1 MLRQRLILI
10 LLFVGC
16 FSLAIWLDAKQSE
29 RDQAGKS
36 SSFLALAF
44 GDGRKLFANSTF
56 AKADAYF
63 HRGNYPSIFEIN
75 ARREENHMSG
85 EAAQGEAGHAEGDH
99 EHEGHEHEEHEE
111 GPPPSLDWI
120 EAFGKHFRASVHV
133 HLEKG
138 EEREMLPWLQLSVE
152 LDPQS
157 IEAYTVA
164 AYWLS
169 ERLGKVDEA
178 EQFLRQGLRANPK
191 NPDILNE
198 LASLYLKHRH
208 DPDRARNLWK
218 LALRRWNEV
227 EKPKE
232 KPNDFLLDQILGGL
246 FQVELQ
252 QGHTNQ
258 AIEYLE
264 QMKAASPKPDQ
275 IQKKIDELK
284 STQGR

>member
-29 RDQAGKS
+29 CDQTGKS

-85 EAAQGEAGHAEGDH
+85 EAAHGEDGH
-99 EHEGHEHEEHEE
+99 EHAGHEHEEHEE
-111 GPPPSLDWI
+111 EESASPSLDWI

-138 EEREMLPWLQLSVE
+138 EEREMLPWLQLSAE

-164 AYWLS
+164 AYWLA

-232 KPNDFLLDQILGGL
+232 EPNDFLLDQILGGL

-258 AIEYLE
+258 ALEYLE
-264 QMKAASPKPDQ
+264 QMKAASPNPEQ

-284 STQGR
+284 SAEGH

>member
-1 MLRQRLILI
+1 MR
-10 LLFVGC
+10 
-16 FSLAIWLDAKQSE
+16 
-29 RDQAGKS
+29 RDESAGRS

-44 GDGRKLFANSTF
+44 GDGRKLFSNSTF

-63 HRGNYPSIFEIN
+63 HRGNYPSIFELS

-85 EAAQGEAGHAEGDH
+85 EASHKETDHAEAEDESGEH
-99 EHEGHEHEEHEE
+99 EHEHEHEE
-111 GPPPSLDWI
+111 GPPPALDWI
-120 EAFGKHFRASVHV
+120 EAFGNHFRASVHV

-138 EEREMLPWLQLSVE
+138 EEREMLPWLQLSAE
-152 LDPQS
+152 LDPHS

-198 LASLYLKHRH
+198 LASLYFKHRH
-208 DPDRARNLWK
+208 DLDHARNLWK

-246 FQVELQ
+246 FRVELQ
-252 QGHTNQ
+252 QGHTNS

-264 QMKAASPKPDQ
+264 QMKAASPRPEQ

-284 STQGR
+284 SPAAEQ